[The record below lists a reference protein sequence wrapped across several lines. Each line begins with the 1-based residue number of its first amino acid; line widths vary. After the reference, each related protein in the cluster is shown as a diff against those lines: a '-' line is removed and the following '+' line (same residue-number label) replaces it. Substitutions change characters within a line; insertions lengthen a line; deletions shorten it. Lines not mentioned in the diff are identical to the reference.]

1 MFTMQRHELTFPLH
15 HPSAI
20 TENKAY
26 LERLYRANA
35 WNHPWIK
42 IQNSIEELLLNLR
55 YGNFS
60 HIFQAFSRRLRKWS
74 GTEKH
79 V

>member
-1 MFTMQRHELTFPLH
+1 MQRHELTFPLQ
-15 HPSAI
+15 HPKDI
-20 TENKAY
+20 IENKAS
-26 LERLYRANA
+26 LERLYKINA

-42 IQNSIEELLLNLR
+42 IQNSLEELFLNLC

-60 HIFQAFSRRLRKWS
+60 HISKSLSRRLRKWT
-74 GTEKH
+74 GTDKH